1 MAENKKKILLV
12 DDEELI
18 LKLTRTTLA
27 GEGLEIIEADCGEK
41 ALEMTRKLKPD
52 LVILDVNLPD
62 IDGFE
67 VCRQIKSDPG
77 TAGVKVIIL
86 TGLINGNLEESG
98 IEAGADSLFTKPFS
112 PIDLLARLRSLIL
125 DAGEESEA
133 GSPHEPKEEVHRAKA
148 PIPKAG
154 GVFPTSRQLEEMKA
168 DQLLIYATD
177 LSRLHQQ
184 ELERSR
190 ELKGAYAKLKEME
203 KMKDIFIA
211 LVSHEL
217 RTPLSIIKG
226 YLYLLQE
233 VLNKAAIEQDVSGFM
248 NPITRATDR
257 LENLIGELLDFS
269 RMKSGLMT
277 FEKKEINIPDFL
289 KLCLND
295 FKSAF
300 DEKNIHI
307 DLDVENAF
315 RPIKADHERLREA
328 FSHFIKNALNFTPPG
343 GSFRV
348 QHRDEG
354 IWVELRFIDNGEGIP
369 DDKIDKVFNPFYQSA
384 DFMTRSVGGMGLG
397 LPIAKH
403 IIEDHGGNI
412 RIETSPGQ
420 GTTFII
426 RLPRS
431 YQDAR
436 EIVAE
441 LKQSYPKQ
449 IEELSKN
456 LKATQQQ
463 LLSYSQQLSS
473 MYAREKQRTEQLE
486 ETLNELERTFIKTL
500 AALSRMVDIKDAY
513 TSNHTDRVSF
523 YAMEIAKVLNPELL
537 NDRNF
542 KYSLLL
548 HDIGKIGIT
557 EEILGKVG
565 KLTDEELHI
574 LRAHSEKSVEILKDV
589 EYLAPALNAIRSH
602 HERWDGKGYPDGLRG
617 EEIPLSARIIAVA
630 DSFDAMTTDRP
641 YRKGLSLS
649 DARSEIES
657 HAGDQYDPEVV
668 RCFLE
673 AWDSIENYAR
683 RAKKIKKL
691 EKDILNN

>member
-1 MAENKKKILLV
+1 MADNKKKILLV
-12 DDEELI
+12 DDEKLI
-18 LKLTRTTLA
+18 LRLTRTTLA
-27 GEGLEIIEADCGEK
+27 GEGLEIFEADCGEK
-41 ALEMTRKLKPD
+41 ALEMARGLMPD
-52 LVILDVNLPD
+52 LVILDINLPD

-67 VCRQIKSDPG
+67 ICKQIKSDPK
-77 TAGVKVIIL
+77 TNEIKVIIL
-86 TGLINGNLEESG
+86 TGLINENLKEMG
-98 IEAGADSLFTKPFS
+98 RQAGADSLFNKPFS
-112 PIDLLARLRSLIL
+112 PIELLNKIRKLIL
-125 DAGEESEA
+125 SPGEDDFDESNNDQLASGE
-133 GSPHEPKEEVHRAKA
+133 
-148 PIPKAG
+148 IPVPQVS
-154 GVFPTSRQLEEMKA
+154 GVFRTPRQLEEMKG

-177 LSRLHQQ
+177 LARLHHQ
-184 ELERSR
+184 ELDRSH
-190 ELKGAYAKLKEME
+190 ELKAAYAKLKEME

-217 RTPLSIIKG
+217 KTPLSIIKG

-233 VLNKAAIEQDVSGFM
+233 VLNKATIEQDVSGFM
-248 NPITRATDR
+248 NPITKATDR

-277 FEKKEINIPDFL
+277 FEKKEINVPDFL

-295 FKSAF
+295 FKSIF
-300 DEKNIHI
+300 DEKKIQI
-307 DLDVENAF
+307 VLEAENTF
-315 RPIKADHERLREA
+315 RPIKADHERLKEA
-328 FSHFIKNALNFTPPG
+328 FSHFIRNALNFTPPG
-343 GSFRV
+343 GKFKVRY
-348 QHRDEG
+348 RDEG
-354 IWVELRFIDNGEGIP
+354 IWVEVHFIDNGVGISQ
-369 DDKIDKVFNPFYQSA
+369 DKLDKVFNPFYQTA
-384 DFMTRSVGGMGLG
+384 DYMTRAVGGMGLG

-412 RIETSPGQ
+412 RVESTHGE

-431 YQDAR
+431 YQDAK

-441 LKQSYPKQ
+441 LKQTYPKQ

-463 LLSYSQQLSS
+463 LLSYSQQLSG

-523 YAMEIAKVLNPELL
+523 YAIEIAKKLNPELL

-565 KLTDEELHI
+565 KLSDEELHI

-602 HERWDGKGYPDGLRG
+602 HERWDGKGYPDGLKA

-641 YRKGLSLS
+641 YRKGLSLEI
-649 DARSEIES
+649 ARGEIES
-657 HAGDQYDPEVV
+657 HAGDQFDPEVV

-673 AWDSIENYAR
+673 TWVSIEAYALK
-683 RAKKIKKL
+683 AKKIKKL